1 MKPNGKRP
9 KQYIAEAAHDQDV
22 CRLRE
27 NDVLTTDKRSM

>member
-27 NDVLTTDKRSM
+27 KRRDDYR